1 MYNKTQQKAE
11 SSVNLKTNKKDP
23 DFAISDG
30 LSEVEYTKWGL
41 YKIERKIVFF
51 LNLELCCEGVL
62 FTVW

>member
-11 SSVNLKTNKKDP
+11 SSGNLKTNKKDP

-41 YKIERKIVFF
+41 YKLDQVHLACR
-51 LNLELCCEGVL
+51 
-62 FTVW
+62 TQ

>member
-11 SSVNLKTNKKDP
+11 SSVNLKTNKQDP

-62 FTVW
+62 FTV

>member
-41 YKIERKIVFF
+41 YKIERKNFF
-51 LNLELCCEGVL
+51 FNLKLWCEGVL
-62 FTVW
+62 FTV

>member
-11 SSVNLKTNKKDP
+11 SSGNLKTNKKDP

-41 YKIERKIVFF
+41 YKIERKIFF
-51 LNLELCCEGVL
+51 LNLKLWCEGVL
-62 FTVW
+62 FTV

>member
-41 YKIERKIVFF
+41 YKIERKIFF
-51 LNLELCCEGVL
+51 LYLKLWCEGVL
-62 FTVW
+62 FTV